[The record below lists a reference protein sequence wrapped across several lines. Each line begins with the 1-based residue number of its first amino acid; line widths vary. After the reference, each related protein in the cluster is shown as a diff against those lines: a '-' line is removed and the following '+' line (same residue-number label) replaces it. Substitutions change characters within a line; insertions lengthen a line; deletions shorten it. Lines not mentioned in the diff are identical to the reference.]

1 MRRARAALLAA
12 ATGLALAACSPGAPA
27 AAPTARPTASSAPTA
42 RPTPTSSAAPIVY
55 AALGASETAGIGT
68 TDPVR
73 DSFPQQLYQR
83 LGRPAVLYT
92 FGLPGETTE
101 AALRDELPGA
111 VAVHPTLATVWFNV
125 DDLAAGVAVAD
136 YEARLDQL
144 VAGLRQAGASK
155 VLVANTP
162 HLDRLPAY
170 FACRPNPPAGS
181 PKCPLGG
188 VLLPPPD
195 QINALTQA
203 YNAAIARVVQRQGVT
218 LVDLYAGGQVPDQHP
233 EYVSADGLHP
243 STPGAAAIAVTFAA
257 ALG

>member
-1 MRRARAALLAA
+1 MRAARVAMLAA
-12 ATGLALAACSPGAPA
+12 AAGLALAACSAGGPA
-27 AAPTARPTASSAPTA
+27 AAPASQATPTA
-42 RPTPTSSAAPIVY
+42 RPSAGSSAGPVVY

-68 TDPVR
+68 ADPVR
-73 DSFPQQLYQR
+73 ESFPQQLYQR

-111 VAVHPTLATVWFNV
+111 QDVHPTLATVWFNV

-144 VAGLRQAGASK
+144 VGGLRQAGASK

-170 FACRPNPPAGS
+170 FACRPDPPAGS
-181 PKCPLGG
+181 PKCPLGA
-188 VLLPPPD
+188 VILPPPD
-195 QINALTQA
+195 QINALTEA
-203 YNAAIARVVQRQGVT
+203 YNAAVARVVQRQGAT
-218 LVDLYAGGQVPDQHP
+218 LVDLHAAGEVPDQHP
-233 EYVSADGLHP
+233 EYVSADGFHP
-243 STPGAAAIAVTFAA
+243 STAGAAAIAATFAT